1 MQRRAVIRYA
11 VGAILPGLAGINLT
25 ACQQGL
31 EESTAMNI
39 NHPETSATADFPL
52 SLAQWSLHRALWAGD
67 LDHLDFAAT
76 ARRLDIGAVEYV
88 NQFFADKAE
97 DAAYLEQMNGRAVDH
112 DIRQLLI
119 MVDGEG
125 NLAGDDTKER
135 QLAISNHHK
144 WVHAA
149 ARLGCHSIRVN
160 AAGKG
165 DAEDVAKRAVDSL
178 TQLASYAAQEN
189 INILVEN
196 HGGHS
201 SSGAWLAGVMAAVN
215 LPNCG
220 TLPDFGNFTM
230 AMFPPR
236 KYDRYLGVE
245 ELMPWAM
252 GVSAKTY
259 DFDSQGEE
267 TTIDIARM
275 LGIVK
280 ASGFKGHIG
289 IEYEGS
295 RLSEEAG
302 IRATRDLLLRNL
314 TEVQKPA
321 H

>member
-1 MQRRAVIRYA
+1 M
-11 VGAILPGLAGINLT
+11 NL
-25 ACQQGL
+25 
-31 EESTAMNI
+31 N
-39 NHPETSATADFPL
+39 NPRTSATDDFPL
-52 SLAQWSLHRALWAGD
+52 SLAQWSLHRTLWAGD

-76 ARRLDIGAVEYV
+76 TRRLNIGAVEYV

-97 DAAYLEQMNGRAVDH
+97 DSVYLEQMNQRAADH
-112 DIRQLLI
+112 NVRQLLI

-125 NLAGDDTKER
+125 NLAGDDAQARE
-135 QLAISNHHK
+135 QAIINHHK

-165 DAEDVAKRAVDSL
+165 EAEEVAKRAADSL
-178 TQLASYAAQEN
+178 SQLAIYAAQEK

-201 SSGAWLAGVMAAVN
+201 SSGAWLAGVMTAVN

-236 KYDRYLGVE
+236 KYDRYQGVE

-259 DFDSQGEE
+259 DFDSEGEE

-275 LGIVK
+275 LDIVK

-289 IEYEGS
+289 VEYEGS

-302 IRATRDLLLRNL
+302 IKATRDLLLRNL
-314 TEVQKPA
+314 DETQKLA

>member
-1 MQRRAVIRYA
+1 MQRRALISYA
-11 VGAILPGLAGINLT
+11 VRAILPGLAAINLA
-25 ACQQGL
+25 ACQRGL
-31 EESTAMNI
+31 EESAAMSLEG
-39 NHPETSATADFPL
+39 PRTTGAEDLPL
-52 SLAQWSLHRALWAGD
+52 SLAQWSLHRTFWAGD

-97 DAAYLEQMNGRAVDH
+97 DSTYLEQMNQRAADH
-112 DIRQLLI
+112 DVRQLLI

-125 NLAGDDTKER
+125 NLAGSDPQSR
-135 QLAISNHHK
+135 QQAISNHHK

-165 DAEDVAKRAVDSL
+165 EAKDVAARAIDSL
-178 TQLASYAAQEN
+178 SQLATYAAQED

-201 SSGAWLAGVMAAVN
+201 SNGAWLADVISTVN
-215 LPNCG
+215 LANCG

-245 ELMPWAM
+245 ELMPWAK

-259 DFDSQGEE
+259 DFDSSGQE
-267 TTIDIARM
+267 TTIDMSRM
-275 LGIVK
+275 LSIVK

-302 IRATRDLLLRNL
+302 IRATRDLLLRTISSL
-314 TEVQKPA
+314 QHPG
-321 H
+321 